1 MSPTPDGSAQG
12 SVNPTFD
19 ELSVQELAKRI
30 RAGDASAFETL
41 YKTFWTAMYSFAFR
55 YVQSGEEAE
64 DVVQEVFFRIWR
76 NRSDWNVIGSVQN
89 YLFISVRNASIA
101 RLRRNATAQRW
112 SDRERSNVDQPVLS
126 DPQTDLELAE
136 RHADIERALAE
147 MPEKRRAV
155 CAMRWIDGMSYAQ
168 ISERLGITEK
178 TVENHIGNG
187 VKFMREHIRN
197 R

>member
-1 MSPTPDGSAQG
+1 MSPTPDSSTPGIASAN
-12 SVNPTFD
+12 SD
-19 ELSVQELAKRI
+19 ELSTLELAKRI
-30 RAGDASAFETL
+30 RAGDVTAFETL
-41 YKTFWTAMYSFAFR
+41 YKLFWTAMYSFAFR

-76 NRSDWNVIGSVQN
+76 SRSEWNVIGSVQN

-112 SDRERSNVDQPVLS
+112 SERERVSSSGESTSGPEA
-126 DPQTDLELAE
+126 DLEVAE

-168 ISERLGITEK
+168 IAERLGITEK

-187 VKFMREHIRN
+187 VKFMREHIR
-197 R
+197 RP

>member
-1 MSPTPDGSAQG
+1 MSPTPDSSTPGIASAT
-12 SVNPTFD
+12 SD
-19 ELSVQELAKRI
+19 ELSTLELAKRI
-30 RAGDASAFETL
+30 RAGDVTAFETL
-41 YKTFWTAMYSFAFR
+41 YKLFWTAMYSFAFR

-76 NRSDWNVIGSVQN
+76 SRSEWNVIGSVQN

-112 SDRERSNVDQPVLS
+112 SERERVSSSGESTSGPEA
-126 DPQTDLELAE
+126 DLEVAE

-147 MPEKRRAV
+147 RPEKRRAV

-168 ISERLGITEK
+168 IAERLGITEK

-187 VKFMREHIRN
+187 VKFMREHIR
-197 R
+197 RP

>member
-1 MSPTPDGSAQG
+1 MSPTPDSSTPGIASAT
-12 SVNPTFD
+12 SD
-19 ELSVQELAKRI
+19 ELSTLELAKRI
-30 RAGDASAFETL
+30 RAGDVTAFETL
-41 YKTFWTAMYSFAFR
+41 YTLVWTAMYRFALR
-55 YVQSGEEAE
+55 SVQSGEEAE

-76 NRSDWNVIGSVQN
+76 SRSEWNVIGSVQN

-112 SDRERSNVDQPVLS
+112 TERERVSSSGESTSGPEA
-126 DPQTDLELAE
+126 DLEVAE

-168 ISERLGITEK
+168 IAERLGITEK

-187 VKFMREHIRN
+187 VKFMREHIR
-197 R
+197 RP

>member
-1 MSPTPDGSAQG
+1 MSPTPDSSTPGIASAT
-12 SVNPTFD
+12 SD
-19 ELSVQELAKRI
+19 ELSTLELAKRI
-30 RAGDASAFETL
+30 RAGDVTAFETL
-41 YKTFWTAMYSFAFR
+41 YKLFWTAMYSFAFR

-76 NRSDWNVIGSVQN
+76 SRSEWNVIGSVQN

-112 SDRERSNVDQPVLS
+112 TERERVSSSGESTSGPEA
-126 DPQTDLELAE
+126 DLEVAE

-168 ISERLGITEK
+168 IAERLGITEK

-187 VKFMREHIRN
+187 VKFMREHIR
-197 R
+197 RP

>member
-1 MSPTPDGSAQG
+1 MSPTPDSSTPGIASAT
-12 SVNPTFD
+12 SD
-19 ELSVQELAKRI
+19 ELSTLELAKRI
-30 RAGDASAFETL
+30 RAGDVTAFETL
-41 YKTFWTAMYSFAFR
+41 YKLFWTAMYSFAFR

-76 NRSDWNVIGSVQN
+76 SRSEWNVIGSVQN

-112 SDRERSNVDQPVLS
+112 SERERVSSSGESTSGPEA
-126 DPQTDLELAE
+126 DLEVAE

-168 ISERLGITEK
+168 IAERLGITEK

-187 VKFMREHIRN
+187 VKFMREHIR
-197 R
+197 RP

>member
-1 MSPTPDGSAQG
+1 MSPTPDSSTPGIASAT
-12 SVNPTFD
+12 SD
-19 ELSVQELAKRI
+19 ELSTLELAKRI
-30 RAGDASAFETL
+30 RAGDVTAFETL
-41 YKTFWTAMYSFAFR
+41 YKLFWTAMYSFAFR

-76 NRSDWNVIGSVQN
+76 SRSEWNVIGSVQN

-112 SDRERSNVDQPVLS
+112 TERERVSSSGESTSGPEA
-126 DPQTDLELAE
+126 DLEVAE

-147 MPEKRRAV
+147 MTEKRRAV

-168 ISERLGITEK
+168 IAERLGITEK

-187 VKFMREHIRN
+187 VKFMREHIR
-197 R
+197 RP

>member
-1 MSPTPDGSAQG
+1 MSPTPDSSTPGIASAT
-12 SVNPTFD
+12 SD
-19 ELSVQELAKRI
+19 ELSTLELAKRI
-30 RAGDASAFETL
+30 RAGDAAAFETL
-41 YKTFWTAMYSFAFR
+41 YKLFWTAMYSFAFR

-76 NRSDWNVIGSVQN
+76 NRSEWNVIGSVQN

-101 RLRRNATAQRW
+101 RIRRNATAQRW
-112 SDRERSNVDQPVLS
+112 TERERADSSSESMAGPEA
-126 DPQTDLELAE
+126 DLEIAE

-155 CAMRWIDGMSYAQ
+155 CAMRWIDGLSYAQ
-168 ISERLGITEK
+168 IAERLGITEK

-187 VKFMREHIRN
+187 VKFMREHIR
-197 R
+197 RS